1 MPDATARWHPSEDAI
16 IRDRYAHAGPEGTRI
31 TLALA
36 GYTRGAA
43 AVRARASALRVRRRP
58 IGKRHHATEP
68 ATGRA
73 PDPNYQ
79 YFWPITFSDAFE
91 YHPQFADAMRGLLR
105 DDWQPT
111 TPDSV
116 SRS

>member
-1 MPDATARWHPSEDAI
+1 VEPNTRWHPDEDAI

-43 AVRARASALRVRRRP
+43 AIRARASTLKVRKRP
-58 IGKRHHATEP
+58 IGARHHAHEP
-68 ATGRA
+68 ATGRR

-79 YFWPITFSDAFE
+79 YFYPPRFSDACH
-91 YHPQFADAMRGLLR
+91 YHPQFALAMRGELR

-111 TPDSV
+111 NPDTV
-116 SRS
+116 SPA